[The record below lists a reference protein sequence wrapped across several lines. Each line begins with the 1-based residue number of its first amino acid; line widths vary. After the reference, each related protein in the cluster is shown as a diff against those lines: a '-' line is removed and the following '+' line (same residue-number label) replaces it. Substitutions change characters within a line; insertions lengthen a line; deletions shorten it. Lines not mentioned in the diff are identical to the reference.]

1 MTEEVTEKGAE
12 VKIHFHKT
20 GSGSLKLE
28 EKEDHPR
35 LIPINDELSTNNI
48 PPNQSHKGLVR
59 VVNYVYGTGDS
70 PNHLYVK
77 FLDSPTPTSTTETN
91 TNRDQSV
98 NKRSTHNNQR
108 RTNEVDEQ
116 DDPQPL
122 SELSGSGSR
131 IDLKVWVASVSDH
144 NSSKVVQTGNLAD
157 DSVEHTPPFIIFDGR
172 DVQPL
177 KSKEL
182 YLLRNVKDNY
192 YEEQDKVQVVID
204 NYSEVVSQGKPN
216 GAPDSI
222 TMSKS
227 DHKTYDNLADAAA
240 DQLEAGLSPSE
251 APDDALSDKYR
262 DR

>member
-1 MTEEVTEKGAE
+1 MTEDITEKGAE

-20 GSGSLKLE
+20 DQGSLKLE
-28 EKEDHPR
+28 KKEDPPQ
-35 LIPINDELSTNNI
+35 LIPVNNERSMDNI
-48 PPNQSHKGLVR
+48 SPNQSHKGLVR
-59 VVNYVYGTGDS
+59 VVNYVYGTGDN

-77 FLDSPTPTSTTETN
+77 FLDSPTPTPTTETN
-91 TNRDQSV
+91 TSRDQSV
-98 NKRSTHNNQR
+98 NKCSTHDNER
-108 RTNEVDEQ
+108 ETNEVNEQ

-144 NSSKVVQTGNLAD
+144 NSSKVLQTGNLAD

-172 DVQPL
+172 DAQPL
-177 KSKEL
+177 KSKKL

-204 NYSEVVSQGKPN
+204 NYSEVFSHGRPT

-222 TMSKS
+222 TTSKS
-227 DHKTYDNLADAAA
+227 DHKTYNNLADAAA